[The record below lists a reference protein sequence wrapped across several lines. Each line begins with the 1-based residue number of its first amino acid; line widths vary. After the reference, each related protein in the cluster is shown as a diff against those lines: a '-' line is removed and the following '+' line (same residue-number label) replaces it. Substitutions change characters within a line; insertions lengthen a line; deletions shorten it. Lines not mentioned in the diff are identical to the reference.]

1 MKRHFVI
8 VLAALVAALFASGQ
22 ARAASG
28 SWFAQ
33 GSGTVVNTSD
43 FATPVVERWQWVATS
58 GVGTSLL
65 GAPARGHFSARIPA
79 LGIGF
84 DADVTCLNVQN
95 DSARIG
101 ITVTRSNNPRRPA
114 GTTHTWITMTSVGHG
129 VDALHLV
136 GADGNNAVPPV
147 CPPPSGAKDPFSGTI
162 GLREQATPYGWLGQG
177 AGTRTGTQE
186 NWQWIATSDVGGA
199 NPKGHL
205 AMRDNST
212 NQGFDA
218 DVTCLNVSG
227 SSARIGLRVTS
238 TTNPVARPLGGN
250 TYIHMTTTGNGSSQV
265 NQLIP
270 DFLSGYYPFL
280 STPCDPP
287 APGGFPFDGTM
298 NLRG

>member
-1 MKRHFVI
+1 MKKHLALCVALLA
-8 VLAALVAALFASGQ
+8 LAAVAPGQ

-33 GSGTVVNTSD
+33 GSGTVVNESD
-43 FATPVVERWQWVATS
+43 FVVPVVERWQWVATS
-58 GVGTSLL
+58 GVGTPAA
-65 GAPARGHFSARIPA
+65 GATAKGHFHERIPE
-79 LGIGF
+79 LGIAF

-101 ITVTRSNNPRRPA
+101 ITVTDSNNPRRPP
-114 GTTHTWITMTSVGHG
+114 GTHTWITMTSVGHG

-136 GADGNNAVPPV
+136 GADGSNVVPPV
-147 CPPPSGAKDPFSGTI
+147 CPPPYGAIDPFYGTI
-162 GLREQATPYGWLGQG
+162 GIREQATPYGWLGQG
-177 AGTRTGTQE
+177 AGTREGTE
-186 NWQWIATSDVGGA
+186 EHWQWVATSDVGGA

-205 AMRDNST
+205 SMRDTAT
-212 NQGFDA
+212 NRGFDA

-227 SSARIGLRVTS
+227 SSARIGLRVTD
-238 TTNPVARPLGGN
+238 TTDPVNRPLGGN
-250 TYIHMTTTGNGSSQV
+250 TYIHMTTTGNGNGQV

-280 STPCDPP
+280 SAPCAPP
-287 APGGFPFDGTM
+287 APGGFPFDGEM

>member
-1 MKRHFVI
+1 MKRHI
-8 VLAALVAALFASGQ
+8 LIAVASIAVVLFAPAH

-33 GSGTVVNTSD
+33 GSGTVVNQSD
-43 FATPVVERWQWVATS
+43 FVTPVVERWQWVATS
-58 GVGTSLL
+58 NVGTALAGS
-65 GAPARGHFSARIPA
+65 PAKGHFSARIPE
-79 LGIGF
+79 LGFAF

-101 ITVTRSNNPRRPA
+101 ITVTSSTNPRRPT
-114 GTTHTWITMTSVGHG
+114 GTHTWITMTSVGHG
-129 VDALHLV
+129 GDALHLV
-136 GADGNNAVPPV
+136 GADGSNIVPPA
-147 CPPPSGAKDPFSGTI
+147 CPPPSGAVDPFYGTI
-162 GLREQATPYGWLGQG
+162 GIRSQATPYGWLGQG
-177 AGTRTGTQE
+177 AGTRQGTE
-186 NWQWIATSDVGGA
+186 EHWQWVATSDVGGG

-227 SSARIGLRVTS
+227 RSARIGLRVTS

-250 TYIHMTTTGNGSSQV
+250 TYIHMTTTGNGSSQI
-265 NQLIP
+265 NELIP

-280 STPCDPP
+280 SAPCDPP
-287 APGGFPFDGTM
+287 APGGFPFDGEM

>member
-1 MKRHFVI
+1 MKRH
-8 VLAALVAALFASGQ
+8 VLIALALVAAVLYAPGH
-22 ARAASG
+22 ARAAAG

-33 GSGTVVNTSD
+33 GSGTVVNTAD

-58 GVGTSLL
+58 DIGTSLT
-65 GAPARGHFSARIPA
+65 GAPAKGHFSARIPA
-79 LGIGF
+79 LDIGF

-95 DSARIG
+95 DSGRIG
-101 ITVTRSNNPRRPA
+101 ITVTDSNNPKRRPGA
-114 GTTHTWITMTSVGHG
+114 HTWITMTSVGHG

-136 GADGNNAVPPV
+136 GADGNNAVPPI
-147 CPPPSGAKDPFSGTI
+147 CPPPSGAVDPFYGTI

-177 AGTRTGTQE
+177 AGTRQGTDE
-186 NWQWIATSDVGGA
+186 NWQWVATSDVGGA

-205 AMRDNST
+205 SMRDNT
-212 NQGFDA
+212 TDQGFDA

-227 SSARIGLRVTS
+227 NSARIGLRVTS
-238 TTNPVARPLGGN
+238 TTNPAARPLGGN
-250 TYIHMTTTGNGSSQV
+250 TYIHMTTTGNGNSQV
-265 NQLIP
+265 NELIP

-280 STPCDPP
+280 STPCAPP